1 MTDVKLDE
9 AIAIRKKIT
18 EYDGIIKMLNDEQYD
33 HFVIHGV
40 YCDGISDYIDLLSNE
55 CLKAVKQW
63 YTNECEKLKEE
74 FKKI

>member
-18 EYDGIIKMLNDEQYD
+18 ECDGIIKMLNDEQYD

-40 YCDGISDYIDLLSNE
+40 CCDGISDYIDLLPNE

-63 YTNECEKLKEE
+63 YIDEAAKLKEE
-74 FKKI
+74 FEKI

>member
-18 EYDGIIKMLNDEQYD
+18 EYDDIIKMLNSDQYD

-40 YCDGISDYIDLLSNE
+40 CCDGVSDYIDLLPDE

-63 YTNECEKLKEE
+63 YIDEWAKLKEE